1 MALDFSHFSTW
12 VWMAVGLLCAFVIL
26 RYFFHIIVHMFH
38 LVLGF
43 FWHGCIVVVALFVIF
58 YALHIM
64 HVF

>member
-1 MALDFSHFSTW
+1 
-12 VWMAVGLLCAFVIL
+12 MAVGLLCAFVIL